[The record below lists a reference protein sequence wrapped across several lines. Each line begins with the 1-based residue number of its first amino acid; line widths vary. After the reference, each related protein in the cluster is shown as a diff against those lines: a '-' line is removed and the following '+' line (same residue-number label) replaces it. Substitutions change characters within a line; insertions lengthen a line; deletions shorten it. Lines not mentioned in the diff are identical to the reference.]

1 MQSISWTALGWCLIP
16 VVLVTAIFWRW
27 SGSTKEPL
35 IASARMLV
43 QLLAVGYLLVIIFA
57 APSLWISAA
66 VLLVMLVAASWISIR
81 PVKQHSGLFKPA
93 MVALLCSVTIH
104 LGISIGLVLDVKP
117 WFDPQIL
124 IPLAGMY
131 FANTMTA
138 ISLAAER
145 FYAELASGKDDLRAR
160 NTAFEAA
167 MIPQINALLAVGLVA
182 LPGMMTGQI
191 LSGVSPLIAV
201 RYQVMIMAMI
211 LGSAGI
217 GVALLLWQLVRTKTA
232 HFS

>member
-1 MQSISWTALGWCLIP
+1 MQTISWAALGWCLVP

-27 SGSTKEPL
+27 SGSAKEPL
-35 IASARMLV
+35 LASARMLV
-43 QLLAVGYLLVIIFA
+43 QLIAVGYLLVLIFA
-57 APSLWISAA
+57 QPALWVSIL
-66 VLLVMLVAASWISIR
+66 VLLVMLIAASWISIR
-81 PVKQHSGLFKPA
+81 PVKKHPGVILPA
-93 MVALLCSVTIH
+93 LVALLFSVAIH

-117 WFDPQIL
+117 WFDSQVL

-145 FYAELASGKDDLRAR
+145 FYAELESGKQYLAAR
-160 NTAFEAA
+160 NTAFDAA

-201 RYQVMIMAMI
+201 RYQIMIMAMI
-211 LGSAGI
+211 LGSAGV
-217 GVALLLWQLVRTKTA
+217 GTALLLWQLIRSKTA
-232 HFS
+232 HAI

>member
-1 MQSISWTALGWCLIP
+1 MQTISWTELGWCLIP

-35 IASARMLV
+35 LASARMLV
-43 QLLAVGYLLVIIFA
+43 QLLGVGYLLVIIFA
-57 APSLWISAA
+57 RPSLWISAA
-66 VLLVMLVAASWISIR
+66 VLLVMLIAASWISIR
-81 PVKQHSGLFKPA
+81 PVKHHVGIFKPA
-93 MVALLCSVTIH
+93 LVALLCSVSIH
-104 LGISIGLVLDVKP
+104 LAISIGLVLDVKP

-131 FANTMTA
+131 FANTMNA

-145 FYAELASGKDDLRAR
+145 FYAELDSGKDYLSAR
-160 NTAFEAA
+160 NTAFDAA

-201 RYQVMIMAMI
+201 RYQIMIMAMI

-217 GVALLLWQLVRTKTA
+217 GAALLLWQLLKTKTA
-232 HFS
+232 HSS